1 MQALQGLA
9 TAATVAA
16 QLMPSIIFAKGKEI
30 GEIAERIKVL
40 GKENST
46 LHEKLKTF
54 KKDNAAMVQKIGSQE
69 KTIRALESSQEKLH
83 KELENVKEAKEQLQI
98 EIGQI
103 STENE
108 ILTKKLEALTKDF
121 EAVEN
126 ENKELKRRLEE
137 ISTSNNSL
145 RQDVDSMKEE
155 NRQLKEEVG
164 NLKAGYKKMN
174 EKLEC
179 KETRLALGQVA
190 WLLEAEI
197 WKAVLPNQK
206 MGYTGILYSM
216 KRWLE
221 KNSTESEEGEAAQ
234 KRWDDLKRTLNWKE
248 KDHDGALK
256 CLKKLRMEDAHPE
269 NVDLEVARRQL
280 IEGNHVADLDKKD
293 CEDIIDMVVIARK
306 WNNSK

>member
-1 MQALQGLA
+1 MQALQSVA
-9 TAATVAA
+9 SAVTVAA

-30 GEIAERIKVL
+30 GEIAEKIKVL

-54 KKDNAAMVQKIGSQE
+54 KKDNAAMDQKIGSQE

-108 ILTKKLEALTKDF
+108 ILTKKLEALTKNF

-137 ISTSNNSL
+137 MSTSNNSL
-145 RQDVDSMKEE
+145 RQDVDSMKAE
-155 NRQLKEEVG
+155 Q
-164 NLKAGYKKMN
+164 KKIR
-174 EKLEC
+174 EKLEG

-197 WKAVLPNQK
+197 GKAVRPGKN
-206 MGYTGILYSM
+206 MGKTGILYSM
-216 KRWLE
+216 ERWLE
-221 KNSTESEEGEAAQ
+221 KNSKNPEGKAAQ
-234 KRWDDLKRTLNWKE
+234 KRWDDLKEKLNWVE
-248 KDHDGALK
+248 KDHIYALGQ
-256 CLKKLRMEDAHPE
+256 LKELRKKDAHPE
-269 NVDLEVARRQL
+269 NVDLEEARKQL
-280 IEGNHVADLDKKD
+280 NEGDHVADADKEI
-293 CEDIIDMVVIARK
+293 CEEIIDMVVTARK
-306 WNNSK
+306 LNSSK